1 MKRLSLLI
9 MTVTLS
15 LGLLACG
22 TDKSESTNDNSNKVS
37 ENKKNSSEQGKND
50 YKNLKIGETAVV
62 EIFTDQDYKYELTL
76 NSVEYADGEINGY
89 TEVSYDFP
97 GFFILDITI
106 KNLGPAV
113 NYAQMLQFSYSNN
126 DVYPSI
132 LGTEYGLMKFGD
144 ENKKLEKNEVITGR
158 VATLS
163 GGKHG
168 GIMETKVQGFMSDF
182 SFQVEDSEVK
192 DYKQGDQ

>member
-1 MKRLSLLI
+1 MKRFSLLI
-9 MTVTLS
+9 ITVILS
-15 LGLLACG
+15 VGLLACG
-22 TDKSESTNDNSNKVS
+22 TDKSESTTDNSNKVS
-37 ENKKNSSEQGKND
+37 ENKKNSSEQGKKD
-50 YKNLKIGETAVV
+50 YKNLKIGETAIV

-76 NSVEYADGEINGY
+76 NSVEYAEGEINGY
-89 TEVSYDFP
+89 TEVSYDHP
-97 GFFILDITI
+97 GFFILNITV

-113 NYAQMLQFSYSNN
+113 NYEQILQFTYSNRA
-126 DVYPSI
+126 VYPES
-132 LGTEYGLMKFGD
+132 LGLEYGLMKFGD

>member
-37 ENKKNSSEQGKND
+37 ENKKKSSEQGKND

-76 NSVEYADGEINGY
+76 NSVEYAEGKINGY
-89 TEVSYDFP
+89 TDVNYDFP
-97 GFFILDITI
+97 GFFILNITV

-113 NYAQMLQFSYSNN
+113 NYGQLLQFSYSNS
-126 DVYPSI
+126 DVYP
-132 LGTEYGLMKFGD
+132 GNQKPKYGLMTFSD
-144 ENKKLEKNEVITGR
+144 ENKKLKKNEVLTGR
-158 VATLS
+158 VATLAD
-163 GGKHG
+163 GKHG